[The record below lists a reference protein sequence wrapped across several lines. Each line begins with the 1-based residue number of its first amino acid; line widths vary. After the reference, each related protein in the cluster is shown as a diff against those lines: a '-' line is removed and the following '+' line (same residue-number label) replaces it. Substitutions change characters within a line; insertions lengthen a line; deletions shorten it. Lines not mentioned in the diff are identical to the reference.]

1 MVKFRVSDRSEGS
14 VTSERNVSGIRKINW
29 TLAKIMPRVPI
40 VTCGQG
46 KGGGQR
52 KGICTQSRK
61 LADSEGAAG

>member
-1 MVKFRVSDRSEGS
+1 M
-14 VTSERNVSGIRKINW
+14 TSERNVSGIRKINW

-61 LADSEGAAG
+61 LAGSEGAAG